1 MKRLLKIS
9 LDNALLS
16 FIPILSWLLIG
27 IIIDKSLINI
37 FTLIYPIQFI
47 WLILKNIFI
56 TGANISKEKDKNESA
71 VMSAFVVGSL
81 ISLIIFLI
89 LIINIDKYILFM
101 NMSVSR
107 YKIFAIY
114 YIIQLFMQLILA
126 FVLEKLYYEKKN
138 TLANKY
144 TLTFNLINFVTLIGL
159 SLITKNQIVITII
172 TLIILGLYTLIIL
185 LKSINKF
192 KFKLNLLNCIKYN
205 SVDLIGNIV
214 MFISY
219 LIGLN
224 IVTNYGETYATAI
237 SFIALIT
244 DTQWD
249 VIMAIVTAAQ
259 IDISNKCFNY
269 KEHLINAYKLLAI
282 LITSIF
288 ILFVILYRYYD
299 LNLNIVCIYLII
311 EMIDFIIHPLY
322 KMKCVY
328 LTLEYNPKK
337 TSTNKFITGIIRML
351 LSFLHNPFCTTLG
364 QVISSTYECIS
375 INIMYKNNKEKVLV
389 NENKN

>member
-9 LDNALLS
+9 FDNALLS

-56 TGANISKEKDKNESA
+56 TGANISKEKDKNDNA
-71 VMSAFVVGSL
+71 VMSAFIIGSI
-81 ISLIIFLI
+81 ISLLICLI
-89 LIINIDKYILFM
+89 LIFNIDKYILFM
-101 NMSVSR
+101 NMSVSK

-114 YIIQLFMQLILA
+114 YIIQLFMQFILS
-126 FVLEKLYYEKKN
+126 FILEKLYYEKKN

-144 TLTFNLINFVTLIGL
+144 TLAFNIINFVALIGT
-159 SLITKNQIVITII
+159 SLITKNQIIITII
-172 TLIILGLYTLIIL
+172 TLVVLGLYTLIVLI
-185 LKSINKF
+185 KSVNKF

-219 LIGLN
+219 LIGLK
-224 IVTNYGETYATAI
+224 IVTNYGETYAAAI
-237 SFIALIT
+237 SFISLIT

-249 VIMAIVTAAQ
+249 VIMAVVTVAQ
-259 IDISNKCFNY
+259 IDISKRCFNY
-269 KEHLINAYKLLAI
+269 KEHLINAYKLLLI
-282 LITSIF
+282 LIISIL
-288 ILFVILYRYYD
+288 ILFITLYRFYD
-299 LNLNIVCIYLII
+299 LNLKIVSIYLAMEI
-311 EMIDFIIHPLY
+311 IDFIIHPLY

-337 TSTNKFITGIIRML
+337 TSTNKFITGISRML
-351 LSFLHNPFCTTLG
+351 FSFIHNPFCTTLG
-364 QVISSTYECIS
+364 QLISSTYECIS
-375 INIMYKNNKEKVLV
+375 INIMYRNYKKGN
-389 NENKN
+389 

>member
-9 LDNALLS
+9 FDNALLS

-56 TGANISKEKDKNESA
+56 TGANISKEKDKNENA
-71 VMSAFVVGSL
+71 VMSAFVVGSI

-89 LIINIDKYILFM
+89 LIFNIDKYILFM
-101 NMSVSR
+101 NMSVSK

-144 TLTFNLINFVTLIGL
+144 TLAFNIINFVTLIGT
-159 SLITKNQIVITII
+159 SLITKNQIIITII
-172 TLIILGLYTLIIL
+172 TLVALGLYTLIVLI
-185 LKSINKF
+185 KSVNKF

-205 SVDLIGNIV
+205 CVDLIGNIV
-214 MFISY
+214 LFISY
-219 LIGLN
+219 LIGLK
-224 IVTNYGETYATAI
+224 IVTNYGEIYAAAI
-237 SFIALIT
+237 SFISLIT

-249 VIMAIVTAAQ
+249 VILSIVTVAQ
-259 IDISNKCFNY
+259 IDISKKCFNY
-269 KEHLINAYKLLAI
+269 KEHLINAYRLLLI
-282 LITSIF
+282 LITSIL
-288 ILFVILYRYYD
+288 ILFITLYRFYD
-299 LNLNIVCIYLII
+299 LNLKIVCIYLTMEI
-311 EMIDFIIHPLY
+311 IDFIIHPLY

-337 TSTNKFITGIIRML
+337 TSINKFITGISRMIF
-351 LSFLHNPFCTTLG
+351 SFIHNPFCTAIG
-364 QVISSTYECIS
+364 QVISSIYECIS
-375 INIMYKNNKEKVLV
+375 INIMYKNNKGKELI
-389 NENKN
+389 NENRN